1 MKEILHE
8 AHEIK
13 EYLLRTRRRLH
24 SLAECGF
31 DLPKTRDFVNKEL
44 LFMGYDPQPC
54 GRCGIVA
61 TLGAR
66 DAHAPVV
73 LLRADMDALPLR
85 EETRLPFRAESG
97 RMHACGH
104 DMHTAMLLGAA
115 MLLRKR
121 EASLSAPVRFAFQ
134 GAEEI
139 LSGAADMAKHGV
151 LSGVGAA
158 FMLHV
163 VPAVPYPTGTVL
175 LPPEGIGA
183 PSSAFF
189 TVTLSGKA
197 AHAGQPDT
205 GCDALR
211 AAVELCSALFAARER
226 IGDGILLSIGTLHAG
241 DAPNIVAGHATFAGT
256 FRSNDPEKMH
266 AFADALKREAAALS
280 GGVTAS
286 VQFDGRC
293 PALQNHPAPLGVI
306 QGMLTENALPFLT
319 PTGAGG
325 AAAEDFAVFAERV
338 PSVALAL
345 AAGEASR
352 GYTHPLHHPAVVFD
366 EDALPVGAALYAMAA
381 TALGSAH
388 DLQTFTSSAPA

>member
-13 EYLLRTRRRLH
+13 AYLLSARRRLH

-31 DLPKTRDFVNKEL
+31 DLPKTHDFVNKEL
-44 LFMGYDPQPC
+44 LSMGYKPQAC
-54 GRCGIVA
+54 GRCGITA
-61 TLGAR
+61 TLGTR

-85 EETRLPFRAESG
+85 EETRLPFRSESG

-115 MLLRKR
+115 RLLRKR
-121 EASLSAPVRFAFQ
+121 EASLPAAVRFAFQ

-139 LSGAADMAKHGV
+139 LSGAADMTACGV
-151 LSGVGAA
+151 IAGVGAA

-175 LPPEGIGA
+175 LPPAGVGA
-183 PSSAFF
+183 PAAAFF
-189 TVTLSGKA
+189 TVTLSGEA
-197 AHAGQPDT
+197 AHAGSR
-205 GCDALR
+205 GGSDALR
-211 AAVELCSALFAARER
+211 AAVGLYSALFSAQKT
-226 IGDGILLSIGTLHAG
+226 IGGDLLLSIGTLHAG
-241 DAPNIVAGHATFAGT
+241 DAPNIVAGRATFTGT
-256 FRSNDPEKMH
+256 FRSTDPQKMH
-266 AFADALKREAAALS
+266 AFADAIKREAAALS
-280 GGVTAS
+280 GGVTAR
-286 VQFDGRC
+286 VHFDGRC
-293 PALQNHPAPLGVI
+293 PALKNHPAPLGVI
-306 QGMLTENALPFLT
+306 REMLAGNALPFLT
-319 PTGAGG
+319 PTGSGG

-345 AAGEASR
+345 TAGEASR
-352 GYTHPLHHPAVVFD
+352 GYMHPLHHPAVVFD

-381 TALGSAH
+381 TVLGDALR
-388 DLQTFTSSAPA
+388 LQTFTSPTPA